1 MALAPATRQLAW
13 ADQPI
18 AARPAES
25 SRPLAAVRPVQ
36 SAPAPAPQ
44 GAGPIKSLSAAVHAL
59 RAEHAPEAALAILDR
74 NAGELDKS
82 SVGHEA
88 LLLRVEAMLK
98 LERRGEVLKLLD
110 AAPLAG
116 VAASR
121 TLLLT
126 RGELRADAG
135 RCAEAIADFDL
146 VLVQTQGHNK
156 RALAGRAKCQPSVH
170 PL

>member
-1 MALAPATRQLAW
+1 MAPAPASHQLAW
-13 ADQPI
+13 ADRPI
-18 AARPAES
+18 VARPAEPA
-25 SRPLAAVRPVQ
+25 RPAAEVRPAQ
-36 SAPAPAPQ
+36 ATPAPSSQ
-44 GAGPIKSLSAAVHAL
+44 GGPIKQLSAAVHAL
-59 RAEHAPEAALAILDR
+59 RAEHSPEAALGILDR

-82 SVGHEA
+82 SVAHEA

-126 RGELRADAG
+126 RGELRAEAG

-156 RALAGRAKCQPSVH
+156 RALAGRAKCQ
-170 PL
+170 